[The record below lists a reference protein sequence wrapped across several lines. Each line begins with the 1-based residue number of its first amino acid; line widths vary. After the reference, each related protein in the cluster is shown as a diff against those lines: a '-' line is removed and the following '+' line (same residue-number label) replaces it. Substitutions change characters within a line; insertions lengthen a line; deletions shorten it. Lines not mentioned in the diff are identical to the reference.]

1 MDLSKAFDYI
11 PHDLR
16 AAKLHAYGLSEN
28 AVTFAYL
35 YLKGRKQ
42 VVKINGTESIFQI
55 VFKYR
60 YSYNKVLY

>member
-1 MDLSKAFDYI
+1 MDLSKAFDCI
-11 PHDLR
+11 PHDLL
-16 AAKLHAYGLSEN
+16 ATKLHAYGLAEN
-28 AVTFAYL
+28 VVTFAYP